1 MDILEWIKEKLRPES
16 CNSDKFIYDDMD
28 SQSGCALPIIYK
40 PFDATKKS
48 HWRDRGSMYDYLL
61 STLGE
66 GKLLMDFGPGDGW
79 PSLIVA
85 PYASRVI
92 GVEGS
97 IRRTKVCTENAAR
110 LGISNAEFIHVP
122 QGSPLPFEDNAF
134 DGIMAASSIEQ
145 TQDPKHTLKEL
156 FRVVKPAGRLRISYE
171 SLEAYRN
178 GQERDV
184 WLEPISDRKC
194 RLIIYDRD
202 IDKEFVVQYGLTFA
216 LSSQDIGNSFSKD
229 SSRISYEDVT
239 IPILENIR
247 SYITDS
253 QVCTTIHPSGK
264 TLVSWLREIGFVNII
279 PSHSG
284 SMIAGQLF
292 ESFPEVNRP
301 RTLGDVDDY
310 LRPIIRAVVNMQ
322 APIEMDPMI
331 TAIKTPE
338 ASRKQ
343 TKSNAKITT

>member
-1 MDILEWIKEKLRPES
+1 MDILEWIKEKLKPEL

-28 SQSGCALPIIYK
+28 SQSGRALPIIYK
-40 PFDATKKS
+40 PFDPTKKS
-48 HWRDRGSMYDYLL
+48 HWRDRGSMHDYLI

-97 IRRTKVCTENAAR
+97 IRRTKVCTENAVR
-110 LGISNAEFIHVP
+110 LEISNAEYIHVP
-122 QGSPLPFEDNAF
+122 QGSPLPFEGNTF
-134 DGIMAASSIEQ
+134 DGIMAASSVEQ
-145 TQDPKHTLKEL
+145 TQDPESTLKEL
-156 FRVVKPAGRLRISYE
+156 FRVLKPAGRLRISYE
-171 SLEAYRN
+171 SLEVYRN

-184 WLEPISDRKC
+184 WLEPISDNKC
-194 RLIIYDRD
+194 RLIIFDRY

-216 LSSQDIGNSFSKD
+216 LSSQEISNSFLKD
-229 SSRISYEDVT
+229 ASRISYEDVT
-239 IPILENIR
+239 VPILGNMR
-247 SYITDS
+247 SYITES
-253 QVCTTIHPSGK
+253 RVCTTIHPSGK
-264 TLVSWLREIGFVNII
+264 TLVLWLREIGFGDII

-292 ESFPEVNRP
+292 ESLPEVNRP
-301 RTLGDVDDY
+301 GTLGEVDDY
-310 LRPIIRAVVNMQ
+310 LKPILRVVVNMQ

-331 TAIKTPE
+331 TAIKIP
-338 ASRKQ
+338 
-343 TKSNAKITT
+343 